1 MALLALNDPTLREDA
16 ARFLERTQG
25 LLALLRGSRVLVT
38 GGTGFFGRWLLLLLS
53 QAEAA
58 LGLGLQIDVLSRDPA
73 GFCAR
78 NPELA
83 NCQGIVFHK
92 GDVRDFELSTP
103 PHDYII
109 HAAAEANAALN
120 RDEPLLMFDTIVQGT
135 RQVLEYARQ
144 TKPKR
149 LLFVSSGAVYGVL
162 PPEMTTVPEHY
173 LGSPDQL
180 SPGNSYAEGKRTAE
194 HLCALYAEDFGLSI
208 PIARCFAFL
217 GPFLPL
223 DRHFA
228 AGNFIADA
236 LAGRPINVQGDG
248 TPRRSYMYPTD
259 LVEWLLTVLL
269 RGESRRAYNI
279 GSEEVVSIEALA
291 QAVAHAAGGLP
302 VRVAK
307 EADPNSLP
315 ARYVPNTGRAE
326 KELGLSLCFK
336 LPQIVARTLR
346 HHRAQQL
353 KDS

>member
-1 MALLALNDPTLREDA
+1 MALLALADPTLREDA
-16 ARFLERTQG
+16 ACFLERTGG
-25 LLALLRGSRVLVT
+25 LLDLLRGSRVLVT

-53 QAEAA
+53 QANAD
-58 LGLGLQIDVLSRDPA
+58 LGLGLRIDVLSRDPA

-78 NPELA
+78 HPQLA
-83 NCQGIVFHK
+83 DSRDIAFHK
-92 GDVRDFELSTP
+92 GNVRDFELSTP

-109 HAAAEANAALN
+109 HAAAEASAALN

-135 RQVLEYARQ
+135 RQVLEYARR
-144 TKPKR
+144 TRPKR
-149 LLFVSSGAVYGVL
+149 VLFVSSGAVYGVQ
-162 PPEMTTVPEHY
+162 PPEMSTMPENY
-173 LGSPDQL
+173 LGCPDQL
-180 SPGNSYAEGKRTAE
+180 GLESSYAQGKRAAE
-194 HLCALYAEDFGLSI
+194 HLCALYAEGFGLSI

-248 TPRRSYMYPTD
+248 TPLRSYMYPTD

-279 GSEEVVSIEALA
+279 GSEQAVSIAALA
-291 QAVAHAAGGLP
+291 QVVAQAAGGLP
-302 VRVAK
+302 VRIAK
-307 EADPNSLP
+307 QADPNSLP
-315 ARYVPNTGRAE
+315 ARYVPNTYRAQE
-326 KELGLSLCFK
+326 ELGLSLCCK
-336 LPQIVARTLR
+336 LPQIVAKTLSY
-346 HHRAQQL
+346 HRAQQP